1 VARSATTGKQQDNR
15 IVQYVRETWFE
26 LRKVS
31 WPTRREAINLTGIVI
46 AVTTFLAIVL
56 GAMDWVY
63 SAIFGL
69 FL

>member
-1 VARSATTGKQQDNR
+1 MARSATTSKQRDNR

-31 WPTRREAINLTGIVI
+31 WPTRREAVNLTGIVI

-63 SAIFGL
+63 STIFGL

>member
-1 VARSATTGKQQDNR
+1 MARSATASKKRENR
-15 IVQYVRETWFE
+15 IVEYFRETWFE

-56 GAMDWVY
+56 GAMDWVF

>member
-1 VARSATTGKQQDNR
+1 VARSATTSKQRDNR

-63 SAIFGL
+63 STIFGL